1 MLHNFENVVFKSFF
15 CQFLHVK
22 FVPRVQVFIFQSL
35 VAHLEIIDNQV
46 KVGAD
51 SLKVFDFDLH
61 FVDLLV
67 EIGDFVLTR
76 QYVSLQLFNF
86 VVEHKLELLKL
97 LSLLF

>member
-1 MLHNFENVVFKSFF
+1 
-15 CQFLHVK
+15 
-22 FVPRVQVFIFQSL
+22 